1 MMATTVHTEGRSCD
15 GTPPAPRFANGWLSQ
30 YKDVIRG
37 ESRLYFRHRD
47 DILKEQKIRECE
59 QKLNAI
65 NSLHVNLKFTMEH
78 EENENLPV
86 LDMKLHHD
94 HSTGQLSSTW
104 YNKPIDTGL
113 IMNFHALAP
122 KRYKR
127 SVVTGFVYRIHRAC
141 SNWENFHISLEK
153 AKRILEKNQYPP
165 PFYEPLINQAL
176 CDILKAEQPETQ
188 SSSSTNQPSSMRKVK
203 LRIQYRGKST
213 EDFARALHKIDA
225 PCMIVMTLRKLK
237 SVLPSLKPP
246 VEKALKSGVVYHLT
260 CPRCLASY
268 VGETCRH
275 LQTRIKEHHQ
285 KPGPMKTHLTQCAT
299 TIPDDHVKILHTTT
313 RGEEYLRTLEALHIR
328 EQKSSLNT
336 KDEYKRKELTIK
348 L

>member
-1 MMATTVHTEGRSCD
+1 MTS
-15 GTPPAPRFANGWLSQ
+15 N
-30 YKDVIRG
+30 
-37 ESRLYFRHRD
+37 
-47 DILKEQKIRECE
+47 
-59 QKLNAI
+59 
-65 NSLHVNLKFTMEH
+65 
-78 EENENLPV
+78 
-86 LDMKLHHD
+86 
-94 HSTGQLSSTW
+94 
-104 YNKPIDTGL
+104 
-113 IMNFHALAP
+113 
-122 KRYKR
+122 
-127 SVVTGFVYRIHRAC
+127 RAC
-141 SNWENFHISLEK
+141 SNWENFHVSLEK

-176 CDILKAEQPETQ
+176 CNILKADQPEPQ
-188 SSSSTNQPSSMRKVK
+188 SSSSTNQPSSMKKVK

-246 VEKALKSGVVYHLT
+246 VEKLMKSGIVYHLT
-260 CPRCLASY
+260 CPRCSASY

-275 LQTRIKEHHQ
+275 LQTRLREHHQ